1 LIGTGR
7 AQAYAHSV
15 LRGPVRSVTLYTRP
29 NTQAIPG
36 GDLVLEEWFAHFWQ
50 AAGVEIVRARSDD
63 ELAGAETDLCHV
75 FNLTS
80 SHPLDQPLLRLRS
93 RRPTVGILLS
103 PVYWSYGTANFYAA
117 LTESWLKGRPDA
129 PVSELLDALA
139 QRGLRLVIEGE
150 TVADPEEPR
159 WRRTTVAPHDAYCRR
174 VVALS
179 DAICASCPGELG
191 ELSRAVGPLLGPTV
205 TIPYPLNQPVATSEA
220 DSPAGDYV
228 LCLGRLEPRKNQ
240 LGLIRAVA
248 SLGLPLVVA
257 GAVVAGQETYAAA
270 CRRLASETGAEV
282 SFRPPVAG
290 NDLVQLYRGARVVAQ
305 PSYLE
310 YPGLGALEGLAMG
323 KATVCGL
330 GGAPPDVFG
339 DHVEYC
345 DAGQWT
351 TLVAALAAA
360 WRHGP
365 RRPDSSAWVRRAHAD
380 PAAQLEPEF
389 RRLGLLR

>member
-1 LIGTGR
+1 MIGTSG
-7 AQAYAHSV
+7 AQTYAHGV
-15 LRGPVRSVTLYTRP
+15 LRGPIRSVTLFTRP
-29 NTQAIPG
+29 NTAAIPG
-36 GDLVLEEWFAHFWQ
+36 GDLVLEEWFAGFWESV
-50 AAGVEIVRARSDD
+50 GIEVIRARSDD

-80 SHPLDQPLLRLRS
+80 AHPLDQPLLRLRS
-93 RRPTVGILLS
+93 RRPAVGVLLS
-103 PVYWSYGTANFYAA
+103 PVYWSYGAANFYAA
-117 LTESWLKGRPDA
+117 LTEFWLKGRPDS
-129 PVSELLDALA
+129 PVSALVDALA
-139 QRGLRLVIEGE
+139 QRGLRLMIEGE
-150 TVADPEEPR
+150 AVADPDEPR
-159 WRRTTVAPHDAYCRR
+159 WRRTMVAPHDAYCRR

-179 DAICASCPGELG
+179 DAICATCPGELG
-191 ELSRAVGPLLGPTV
+191 ELSRAVGPLLGPTF
-205 TIPYPLNQPVATSEA
+205 TIPYPLNHPIAASEA
-220 DSPAGDYV
+220 GSPEGDYV

-240 LGLIRAVA
+240 LGLVRAVA
-248 SLGLPLVVA
+248 SLGLPLVIA
-257 GAVVAGQETYAAA
+257 GAVVAGQEAYAAA
-270 CRRLASETGAEV
+270 CRRLAAETGADV

-290 NDLVQLYRGARVVAQ
+290 DELVRLYGGARVVAQ

-351 TLVAALAAA
+351 TLAAALAAA

-365 RRPDSSAWVRRAHAD
+365 RRPDSPAWVRQAHAD
-380 PAAQLEPEF
+380 PAARLIPELC
-389 RRLGLLR
+389 RLGLLR